1 MFADRLGRVL
11 TYLRVSLIDRCNLRC
26 LYCMPQGLLS
36 PFKESELLTLD
47 EIAEAVSIFSEMGI
61 WKVRLTGGEP
71 LLRKGV
77 PSLVRK
83 IKSLPDIREV
93 VMTTNGILLEAFA
106 EDLKQAGLDRI
117 NVSLDTLDRE
127 NFKRITGLDKLN
139 DVLAGIEAARH
150 AGIGPIKL
158 NTVLMKGFNDH
169 EIMDLVEFAIRGSM
183 QLRFIEWMPTAAEI
197 HSVREN
203 RFLSV
208 DFPKRLIQE
217 KYGFIPDESEPHA
230 PARTFGLRGTQTKV
244 GFISPLSNA
253 FCPMCNRLRLK
264 ANGMMKTCLH
274 GREDLDIKLLLR
286 EGYPREEIKRRIQT
300 TVFDRPEEH
309 FLNQPSVMHND
320 FVMTAVGG

>member
-1 MFADRLGRVL
+1 
-11 TYLRVSLIDRCNLRC
+11 
-26 LYCMPQGLLS
+26 MPNGPLN
-36 PFKESELLTLD
+36 PFKEEELLNFN
-47 EIAEAVSIFSEMGI
+47 EIAEVVSIFSELGI

-77 PSLVRK
+77 PSLVAR
-83 IKSLPDIREV
+83 IKSFPGIREV
-93 VMTTNGILLEAFA
+93 VMTTNGVLLKDFA
-106 EDLKQAGLDRI
+106 QALKCAGLDRI

-139 DVLAGIEAARH
+139 EVLDGMDAAQRAGL
-150 AGIGPIKL
+150 GPIKL

-169 EIMDLVEFAIRGSM
+169 EIMDLVEFAVARSM
-183 QLRFIEWMPTAAEI
+183 HIRFIEWMPTAAEI

-274 GREDLDIKLLLR
+274 GKEDLDLKSLLR
-286 EGYPREEIKRRIQT
+286 EGRSREAIKNRIASV
-300 TVFDRPEEH
+300 VFDRPEEH
-309 FLNQPSVMHND
+309 FLNQSAVPHND